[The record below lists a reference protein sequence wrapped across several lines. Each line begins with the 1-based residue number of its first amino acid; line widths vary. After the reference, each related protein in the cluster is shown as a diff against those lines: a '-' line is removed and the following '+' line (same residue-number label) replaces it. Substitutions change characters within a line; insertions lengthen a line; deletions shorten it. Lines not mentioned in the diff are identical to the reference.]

1 MCYKNVKI
9 TVLGVLCC
17 FATTIR
23 IQAALPDTLMLHPAE
38 AEVIFLENNLKLLAG
53 KLGIDEAKARVIQ
66 AKRWPNPTLSIGE
79 INGWANAGS
88 ENLGRLAGRWGN
100 HAQVAVDIEQ
110 LIQIAGKRR
119 KLIAIEETGLRLA
132 EQEFDILLRSLQV
145 ELRAQLASL
154 RHTQGRVVIYERVLA
169 EQQRLVS
176 GYERQLK
183 QGNVGRGDYVRLKA
197 SVVTL
202 QRALDDVRAEN
213 RNVQRALRNLL
224 GFAPPLA
231 VKVTGERPMTPP
243 ASIINALT
251 ADTIAQWVYQ
261 YHAALQPL
269 QTNIT
274 QAEQRLRLQKA
285 NRTPDLTV
293 AVGYDRGGSIM
304 RDFIGVGISM
314 DLPLFNRNQEQIKVA
329 RLEVE
334 RRRLD
339 LEYTRNQVTGTA
351 IGAWQDLLA
360 TVKRA
365 EQLGGRYNADIDTV
379 LQGYRNSFSERNTS
393 LLEYLD
399 FLDAYLATK
408 DLLLE
413 TDKQLL
419 TQYETLRY
427 YVGDRLPALE

>member
-1 MCYKNVKI
+1 MFYKNVKI
-9 TVLGVLCC
+9 TVLGILCC

-23 IQAALPDTLMLHPAE
+23 VQALTDTLVLHPAE
-38 AEVIFLENNLKLLAG
+38 AEAIFLENNLQLLAA
-53 KLGIDEAKARVIQ
+53 KLGIDEAKARTIQ
-66 AKRWPNPTLSIGE
+66 AKRWPNPTLSVGE

-88 ENLGRLAGRWGN
+88 ENLGRLAGRWGS
-100 HAQVAVDIEQ
+100 HAQVAVDIDQ
-110 LIQIAGKRR
+110 LIHTAGKRR
-119 KLIAIEETGLRLA
+119 KRIAIEETGVRLA
-132 EQEFDILLRSLQV
+132 EQEFDVLLRSLQV
-145 ELRAQLASL
+145 ELRARLVSL
-154 RHTQGRVVIYERVLA
+154 RHTQDRVAIYERVLT

-202 QRALDDVRAEN
+202 RHALDDVRAEN
-213 RNVQRALRNLL
+213 RNAQRAVKTLL

-231 VKVTGERPMTPP
+231 VKLTEERPTAPPTP
-243 ASIINALT
+243 IIKKLT
-251 ADTIAQWVYQ
+251 ADTIAQWVHQ
-261 YHAALQPL
+261 YHTALQPL
-269 QTNIT
+269 RTNIT
-274 QAEQRLRLQKA
+274 QAEQQLRLQKA

-304 RDFIGVGISM
+304 RDFIGVGLSM
-314 DLPLFNRNQEQIKVA
+314 DLPLFDRNQGQIKSA
-329 RLEVE
+329 QLEME

-339 LEYTRNQVTGTA
+339 LEYTRHEVTGTA
-351 IGAWQDLLA
+351 IDAWQNLLA
-360 TVKRA
+360 TVARA
-365 EQLGGRYNADIDTV
+365 EQLGGRYSADIDTV
-379 LQGYRNSFSERNTS
+379 LQGYRNSFSQRNTS

-413 TDKQLL
+413 TDKRLL

-427 YVGDRLPALE
+427 YLGDQLPALE